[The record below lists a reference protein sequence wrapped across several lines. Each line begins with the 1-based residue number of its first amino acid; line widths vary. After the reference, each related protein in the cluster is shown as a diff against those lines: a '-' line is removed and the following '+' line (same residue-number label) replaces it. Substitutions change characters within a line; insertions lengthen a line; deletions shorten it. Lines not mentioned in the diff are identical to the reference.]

1 MGGIADIDTK
11 LCVAEDSFKYHLN
24 GNINL
29 PCQSGYFPIKAALYL
44 EPMTRECHQWP
55 GQPMYCSG
63 GIYDFHFQM
72 DDDSRAVAAG
82 PSNGKRVAQSN
93 HSDNDNTALSAAAG
107 LAGAVIVGAIIEQFI
122 ESSKCNT
129 PVPKPL
135 EKGTLK
141 ADILRAP

>member
-82 PSNGKRVAQSN
+82 PFNWKGGAPAKHR
-93 HSDNDNTALSAAAG
+93 DNNKKTPEGAAG
-107 LAGAVIVGAIIEQFI
+107 VARVG
-122 ESSKCNT
+122 
-129 PVPKPL
+129 VV
-135 EKGTLK
+135 GGG
-141 ADILRAP
+141 